1 MRGGSTLLFLFYS
14 LNSDYV
20 PSPLPVNL
28 LYPSQRLLSP
38 TVRALVDYLVPFLNQ
53 QKQKW

>member
-1 MRGGSTLLFLFYS
+1 LLFLFYS